1 MNFEII
7 FSTYINKT
15 GKQTDQATLESD
27 LVAIAKQHN
36 IEGFSLRN
44 QLGYWAGELEQSH
57 ILELLDTNKAQA
69 FAVANELK
77 TKYEQDAV
85 IVRPVEQKV
94 YFI

>member
-7 FSTYINKT
+7 FSTYVNKT
-15 GKQTDQATLESD
+15 GKHTGRQQLETD
-27 LVAIAKQHN
+27 LVSLAKKHN
-36 IEGFSLRN
+36 IEGFSLRD

-57 ILELLDTNKAQA
+57 VLELLDTNKAQA

-77 TKYEQDAV
+77 TKYQQDAV